1 VRSDQTDARARTP
14 PRRMSTQRRSWHT
27 RYLPQSPARSHASAR
42 NMPKVHHANVST
54 SAKTWVLCVQE
65 WLLSSR
71 DRLKKSRVLA
81 RATCECSSCAPH
93 RSRSPTARVLCNM
106 HSATLQ
112 PALIKRSPSMVS
124 QHAADGGSGG
134 GGSGAATELH
144 VAAAELTAAA
154 QASAPAAAAA
164 THWRQHRC
172 SPSSAALSLR
182 RSLCALCT
190 LAAPSTHHFSTR
202 CRCSPCRA
210 PSAAARAM
218 CSDTRRRLEEAQGAG
233 AGAGQQGEPVEQY
246 GDALGLWLVEGCVN
260 G

>member
-1 VRSDQTDARARTP
+1 
-14 PRRMSTQRRSWHT
+14 MSTQRRSWHT
-27 RYLPQSPARSHASAR
+27 RFLPQSPARSHASAR

-65 WLLSSR
+65 WFLSSR
-71 DRLKKSRVLA
+71 DRLKKSQVLA
-81 RATCECSSCAPH
+81 RATCECSSRAPIVLVLLQLVYCATC
-93 RSRSPTARVLCNM
+93 TAPRCSL
-106 HSATLQ
+106 HSSKGR
-112 PALIKRSPSMVS
+112 PAWSPSM
-124 QHAADGGSGG
+124 
-134 GGSGAATELH
+134 LLL
-144 VAAAELTAAA
+144 AAAAAA
-154 QASAPAAAAA
+154 AVALPLSAPCSSSRAHCCRAASAPAAAAA
-164 THWRQHRC
+164 THWRQRRC

-182 RSLCALCT
+182 HSLCTLCT

-246 GDALGLWLVEGCVN
+246 GDALGVWLVEGCVN

>member
-1 VRSDQTDARARTP
+1 
-14 PRRMSTQRRSWHT
+14 MSTQRRSWHT
-27 RYLPQSPARSHASAR
+27 RYLPQSPARSHASSR
-42 NMPKVHHANVST
+42 NSAKVHHANVST

-65 WLLSSR
+65 WFLSSR

-93 RSRSPTARVLCNM
+93 RSRSPTARVLCTM

-124 QHAADGGSGG
+124 QHAAGGGSGG
-134 GGSGAATELH
+134 GGSGAATKLH

-164 THWRQHRC
+164 THWRQRRC

-182 RSLCALCT
+182 RSLCTRCT

-246 GDALGLWLVEGCVN
+246 GDALGVWLVEGCVN